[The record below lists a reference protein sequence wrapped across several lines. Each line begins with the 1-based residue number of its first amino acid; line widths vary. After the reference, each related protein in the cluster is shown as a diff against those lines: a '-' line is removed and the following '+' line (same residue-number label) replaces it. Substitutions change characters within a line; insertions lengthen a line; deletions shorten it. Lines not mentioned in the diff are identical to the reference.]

1 MTQGG
6 WPPDV
11 RWPAPAYRPP
21 AYPPPRPPGVLRWV
35 VLGAA
40 LLVGSGVIV
49 LAVAGWLGRLQW
61 GAQPIPTATRVASTV
76 VAEPS
81 PERTVAE
88 SNAPSVSARPT
99 VSTGP
104 TASATSSPVP
114 TNTLTPPPTTRPVTP
129 TPGALPGPRG
139 VGVPD
144 QRPGALPQPS
154 TVAQAGRWLTNNAV
168 YGRRVAVPTKCG
180 LPLIDPRKI
189 SAAALERH
197 LTRTAGCLTMVWRPA
212 LRAAGFAMP
221 YPVVTV
227 YTGALNSPCGRLD
240 TYNAYYCSA
249 NQRIYF
255 GRLLHRLLPDRDYAY
270 ELILAHEYGHAVQGR
285 TGIFAAGFL
294 YRYNASSTAKQ
305 NEYLRRMELQ
315 ADCFAGTAM
324 NALASTT
331 GLNASDRRGFAEVLT
346 AIADDTLT
354 GTIQQH
360 GSAKAR
366 TRWLA
371 AGLATP
377 AVNACRTFNAASANV
392 R

>member
-6 WPPDV
+6 CPRADV
-11 RWPAPAYRPP
+11 RWVAPTSQ
-21 AYPPPRPPGVLRWV
+21 PPRRRSPLRWV
-35 VLGAA
+35 VLSAA
-40 LLVGSGVIV
+40 LLVGSGVIA
-49 LAVAGWLGRLQW
+49 LAVAGLLTRLQW
-61 GAQPIPTATRVASTV
+61 GAQPMPRATTILATATAEPATPAASTPP
-76 VAEPS
+76 A
-81 PERTVAE
+81 
-88 SNAPSVSARPT
+88 VS
-99 VSTGP
+99 
-104 TASATSSPVP
+104 
-114 TNTLTPPPTTRPVTP
+114 TRPVPSTTPPVVTSPSATP
-129 TPGALPGPRG
+129 TPTPKPVTPKPGALPGPRG
-139 VGVPD
+139 VGGPNAK
-144 QRPGALPQPS
+144 PGPLPQPG
-154 TVAQAGRWLTNNAV
+154 TLAQAGRWLTDNSL
-168 YGRRVAVPTKCG
+168 YGRRIAVPTRCG

-197 LTRTAGCLTMVWRPA
+197 LSRAAGCLTMVWRPA
-212 LRAAGFAMP
+212 LTAAGFAMP

-227 YTGALNSPCGRLD
+227 YSGAVNSPCGRLD

-255 GRLLHRLLPDRDYAY
+255 GRLLHRLLPDRDYSY
-270 ELILAHEYGHAVQGR
+270 DLILAHEYGHAVQGR

-294 YRYNASSTAKQ
+294 YRYNTSSTSKQ

-315 ADCFAGTAM
+315 ADCFAGTAL
-324 NALASTT
+324 NALAGTT

-371 AGLATP
+371 AGLGSP
-377 AVNACRTFNAASANV
+377 AVNACRTFNAASKNV